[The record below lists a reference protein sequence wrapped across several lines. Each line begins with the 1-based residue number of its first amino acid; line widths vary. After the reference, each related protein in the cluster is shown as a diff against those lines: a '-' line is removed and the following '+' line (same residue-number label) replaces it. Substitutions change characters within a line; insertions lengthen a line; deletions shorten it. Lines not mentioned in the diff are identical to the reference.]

1 MKSMTQIDDDV
12 RQDYLALALLWQSK
26 DPTGELPFTFDA
38 DIATLFSLEDELQPD
53 VAMTLFNIIQSM
65 WDWHPT
71 RRTFHQWE
79 EVLYAYQ
86 LNRSVRQMDP
96 IHNRLERGRREHT
109 ALYYVARA
117 MLRVV
122 FWIAVV
128 MILAGVV
135 WAVWAAL
142 RIFIGIMTGQ
152 L

>member
-1 MKSMTQIDDDV
+1 MENMTEIDDEV
-12 RQDYLALALLWQSK
+12 QQDYLALALLWKSM
-26 DPTGELPFTFDA
+26 DPSGELPFTFDA
-38 DIATLFSLEDELQPD
+38 DIATLFSLDDELQPD
-53 VAMTLFNIIQSM
+53 VAITLFNIVKSM
-65 WDWHPT
+65 WEWHPT
-71 RRTFHQWE
+71 RRTYPQWE

-86 LNRSVRQMDP
+86 LNRSVRNMVP
-96 IHNRLERGRREHT
+96 IHNLLERNRREHT
-109 ALYYVARA
+109 ALYYVVRA

-128 MILAGVV
+128 MILAGVI